1 MHKSQCHRMCLWG
14 ACIVAVSLMVGCNGV
29 DDESQVGAA
38 PPTTVAASSGPV
50 ATTLPPVV
58 KSAKI
63 HYVIEAEAAV
73 AIAGTMAVADDAE
86 VGAGK
91 YILIPRAPNKQDTST
106 GNLTFEIELPVDK
119 DVRFWFRTKWGGSCS
134 NSVELTVPGFTPKVI
149 GEDGNYERWHW
160 VKHKGPMLPL
170 KAGTHKIVIAE
181 RESDSDLGIDQIV
194 ITTIKNF
201 VPVEIEE

>member
-1 MHKSQCHRMCLWG
+1 MSSHVPLGRVHRCRQPHGWLQRRRRR
-14 ACIVAVSLMVGCNGV
+14 
-29 DDESQVGAA
+29 ESSRRSAA
-38 PPTTVAASSGPV
+38 NYRGGFEP
-50 ATTLPPVV
+50 
-58 KSAKI
+58 
-63 HYVIEAEAAV
+63 AV